1 MSGYSRGITVEEYV
15 RIIDYLPQGIP
26 SGSYSKKE
34 PVCFG
39 VGEEEFKL
47 FELVPKANA
56 KIHMGDRV
64 YVGENRSLRTQI
76 DHIRK
81 RVGYNELTNTAQTE
95 LDYAVEEVVTSNPK
109 RFIRFYNEAIP
120 ISMRKHMLE
129 ELPGLGKK
137 SMEALIKERSKEK
150 FKDFEDLSA
159 RVPVVKNPEKLISA
173 RIILEI
179 SDSGMKR
186 YIFVAR

>member
-1 MSGYSRGITVEEYV
+1 MEEYV

-26 SGSYSKKE
+26 SGNYSKKE

-47 FELVPKANA
+47 FELMPKANA
-56 KIHMGDRV
+56 QIHMGDRV
-64 YVGENRSLRTQI
+64 YVGENKALRTQI
-76 DHIRK
+76 DHIKR

-95 LDYAVEEVVTSNPK
+95 LDYAVNEIVTSNPK
-109 RFIRFYNEAIP
+109 RFIRFYNEAVP

-150 FKDFEDLSA
+150 FKDFVDLSA

-179 SDSGMKR
+179 SDSDRKR
-186 YIFVAR
+186 YIFVAK

>member
-1 MSGYSRGITVEEYV
+1 MEEYV

-47 FELVPKANA
+47 FELVPRPNA
-56 KIHMGDRV
+56 QIHMGDRV

-76 DHIRK
+76 EHIRR
-81 RVGYNELTNTAQTE
+81 RVGYSELTNTAQTE
-95 LDYAVEEVVTSNPK
+95 LDYAVNEIVASNSK

-137 SMEALIKERSKEK
+137 SMEALIKERNKEK
-150 FKDFEDLSA
+150 FKDFADLSA

-179 SDSGMKR
+179 SDSDMKR